1 LFVSDGDPPVAVELR
16 LPEQS
21 RHPALQREDQLEQ
34 RGYLERPRDT
44 QAAHPFAVVA
54 IASAMSLD
62 SL

>member
-1 LFVSDGDPPVAVELR
+1 VFVSDSDPPVAVELR

-21 RHPALQREDQLEQ
+21 RQPALQRENQLEQ
-34 RGYLERPRDT
+34 RGYLQTCDT

-54 IASAMSLD
+54 IASVMSLD